1 MTDKQGFD
9 PKDHMMQLKGKDYL
23 PVFARLMW
31 LRTEQ
36 SGATLETDMV
46 EHEVGKHATFKAK
59 VTLKDGASAT
69 GYGTETVQDFRDYL
83 EKAETKAIGRALGAL
98 GFGTA
103 FADFVYEKDEPETKV
118 VDSPVQPKQSSLVEA
133 ALQNGASQVTPPT
146 PPSPTQSSA
155 QRNGAAPNQRTEAG
169 SITDAQ
175 KRAIFAIG
183 RGLAMESE
191 EVEDLSLRKYNKR
204 IGSLS
209 TKEASG
215 LIDDLKAA
223 AAEKAKAPA

>member
-1 MTDKQGFD
+1 MTDKGFD

-69 GYGTETVQDFRDYL
+69 GWGTETVQDFRDYL

-118 VDSPVQPKQSSLVEA
+118 VDSPVEPTPLRTRSPEPAKPSSLGAKLVQAGLLEDDGEAFYTAEGVLVEYEPKVSQAGKGYFVMTNRRCKTHDQPWFSFDKKKWSHGKKSDNNYHEWDGTELDA
-133 ALQNGASQVTPPT
+133 A
-146 PPSPTQSSA
+146 
-155 QRNGAAPNQRTEAG
+155 
-169 SITDAQ
+169 
-175 KRAIFAIG
+175 
-183 RGLAMESE
+183 
-191 EVEDLSLRKYNKR
+191 
-204 IGSLS
+204 
-209 TKEASG
+209 
-215 LIDDLKAA
+215 
-223 AAEKAKAPA
+223 